1 MQLLD
6 VLHQKLEDQLQ
17 PLRRAVSD
25 GSAKTYDH
33 YKELCGTIRGLE
45 TAQLEIKDLVRKL
58 KESEDD

>member
-1 MQLLD
+1 MQLLE
-6 VLHQKLEDQLQ
+6 VLHAKLEDQLL

-45 TAQLEIKDLVRKL
+45 TAQLEIHDLVRKL

>member
-1 MQLLD
+1 MQLLE

-58 KESEDD
+58 KESEDG

>member
-1 MQLLD
+1 MQLLE

>member
-1 MQLLD
+1 MQLLEL
-6 VLHQKLEDQLQ
+6 LHQKLEDQLQ

-58 KESEDD
+58 KESEDG